1 MDVSH
6 VLDAYKEQNSTNVL
20 ARTNPVATDP
30 ALLAA
35 FDFSPVDPAS
45 YTDLEPHLLELTLT
59 STQSLVSS
67 LFTLPTHPSALGSI
81 TKFPLPTTLLPREK
95 PLPKPKPET
104 KWERFAKAKGISH
117 KNREKDVFDEE
128 RQEWVGRWGRNGKNR
143 EKEEQWLHEVKAGAD
158 ADQDPAKTARDE
170 RKARVNKNLKQQQAN
185 IAAAAKK
192 SAPIVNLSAPTPG
205 TDANSAPLLSQAQ
218 KKSAREVRK
227 SELIRSML
235 ISKTSTASMGKFDDK
250 IEGEPKARGMKRKFE
265 PTVGKSFEGEKTSA
279 MDVLKRVERGEG
291 KKARKGG
298 EGVEGG
304 LNARKAMRFS
314 GEGGKMKPKTTGK
327 KGKRK

>member
-1 MDVSH
+1 MDVSQA
-6 VLDAYKEQNSTNVL
+6 LDEYKEQNSTSVL

-35 FDFSPVDPAS
+35 FDFTPVDAAS
-45 YTDLEPHLLELTLT
+45 YATLEPHLLDLTLT
-59 STQSLVSS
+59 STQALISS
-67 LFTLPTHPSALGSI
+67 LFTLPTVPSALGSI
-81 TKFPLPTTLLPREK
+81 SKFPPPTTLLPREK

-128 RQEWVGRWGRNGKNR
+128 RQEWVSRWGRNGKNK

-158 ADQDPAKTARDE
+158 ADQDPAKTARAE
-170 RKARVNKNLKQQQAN
+170 RKERINKNLKQQQAN

-192 SAPIVNLSAPTPG
+192 SAPIVNLASTPG
-205 TDANSAPLLSQAQ
+205 TDANSTTLSQAQ
-218 KKSAREVRK
+218 KKSAREIRK
-227 SELIRSML
+227 SELNRSML
-235 ISKTSTASMGKFDDK
+235 ISKTSTASLGKFDEK

-265 PTVGKSFEGEKTSA
+265 PTVGKSFEGEKSSA
-279 MDVLKRVERGEG
+279 MDVLRKVERGEG
-291 KKARKGG
+291 KKSKKGG

-304 LNARKAMRFS
+304 LNARKALRFS

-327 KGKRK
+327 KGKRR